1 MATQAYDG
9 ERTAQDTEEIFRRL
23 TERPAELLRFAT
35 AGSVDDGK
43 STLIGR
49 LLYDSKQVL
58 ADQLEH
64 VEQTSRQMGHDF
76 LDLSL
81 LTDGLRA
88 EREQGITID
97 VAYRY
102 FATAQRRFIIADTPG
117 HEQYTRN
124 MVTGAST
131 ADLVIVLIDAR
142 KGVVAQSRRHA
153 FIASLLQIPHLVV
166 CVNKMDMLAYDEEV
180 FDSIVE
186 EFERFAARLDIQD
199 VTFIPIS
206 ALKGDNVVE
215 RSPAMPWYQ
224 GPPLLYHLEHV
235 HIASDRNLIDV
246 RFPVQWVIRPRGAQG
261 VGLGA
266 DAGARSTVGVPLRA
280 DVDARSTAGV
290 PLRADVDARST
301 AGVPLRADVDAQSTT
316 GVPAR
321 ADYRAYAGQVAGG
334 ILREGDEVVV
344 LPGGRRTTIA
354 GIDTFDG
361 PLREAFP
368 PMSVALRLADE
379 VDVGRGSLIA
389 RPHNQPA
396 VASGFESLLCWMS
409 ERPLDCGR
417 RYLVKHTTNT
427 AAVGALEVRYR
438 IEVDTLRRDER
449 AATLA
454 LNDLG
459 RVRVEL
465 TSPLVFDSYRRNRVT
480 GSLIVIDEAT
490 NETVAAGVILDTEA
504 DTAGRDERAGGGGD
518 PAGGGGDPAGGGG
531 DPACGGGDPA
541 GGGGD
546 PAGGGGDPAGGGG
559 DPAGGGGDPA
569 GGGGE
574 GAGMGRDGAAD
585 GEAPAKTERSPNVRW
600 ERETITRGERWAA
613 LGLTGAT
620 VWLTGLPAAGKSTIG
635 RAIEERL
642 VRAGRPAYLLD
653 GDNLRHGLNGD
664 LGFDECARAENVRRT
679 AHVARLLA
687 ECGAVALV
695 SLVSPYAADR
705 ELAAS
710 LHAAQELPFL
720 EVFVNTPLARCEQRD
735 PKGLYA
741 RARSGELQ
749 GLTGVGAPYEA
760 PTAPGVVLGAPD
772 EAIESAVDRVLEAL
786 AELGVIRP
794 PAEGG

>member
-1 MATQAYDG
+1 MATTGTAAQAHDG
-9 ERTAQDTEEIFRRL
+9 AHTTQDTDEIFRRL

-64 VEQTSRQMGHDF
+64 VEQTSKRMGHDF

-166 CVNKMDMLAYDEEV
+166 CVNKMDTLGYDEEV
-180 FDSIVE
+180 FDSIVG
-186 EFERFAARLDIQD
+186 EFERFAARLEIQD

-206 ALKGDNVVE
+206 ALKGDNVVD
-215 RSPAMPWYQ
+215 RSEAMPWYQ

-246 RFPVQWVIRPRGAQG
+246 RFPVQWVIRPRSSA
-261 VGLGA
+261 
-266 DAGARSTVGVPLRA
+266 S
-280 DVDARSTAGV
+280 
-290 PLRADVDARST
+290 
-301 AGVPLRADVDAQSTT
+301 
-316 GVPAR
+316 

-344 LPGGRRTTIA
+344 LPGGQRTTVA

-361 PLREAFP
+361 PVREAFP

-379 VDVGRGSLIA
+379 VDAGRGSTIA

-396 VASGFESLLCWMS
+396 VASSFESLLCWMS
-409 ERPLDCGR
+409 ERPLDPKR
-417 RYLVKHTTNT
+417 RYLVKHTTRT
-427 AAVGALEVRYR
+427 AAVGGLEVRYR
-438 IEVDTLRRDER
+438 IEVDTMHRDEL
-449 AATLA
+449 AATLG

-465 TSPLVFDSYRRNRVT
+465 AAPLVFDSYRRNRAT

-490 NETVAAGVILDTEA
+490 NETVAAGVILDTEVESA
-504 DTAGRDERAGGGGD
+504 ERAG
-518 PAGGGGDPAGGGG
+518 A
-531 DPACGGGDPA
+531 
-541 GGGGD
+541 
-546 PAGGGGDPAGGGG
+546 
-559 DPAGGGGDPA
+559 
-569 GGGGE
+569 GGE
-574 GAGMGRDGAAD
+574 GAADRDGGAT
-585 GEAPAKTERSPNVRW
+585 GEDETQTKTERSPNVRW

-664 LGFDECARAENVRRT
+664 LGFDEAARAENVRRT

-705 ELAAS
+705 ELAAT
-710 LHAAQELPFL
+710 LHAKEELPFL
-720 EVFVNTPLARCEQRD
+720 EVFVSTPLAQCEQRD

-741 RARSGELQ
+741 RARAGELQ
-749 GLTGVGAPYEA
+749 GLTGLGAPYEA
-760 PTAPGVVLGAPD
+760 PAAPDVVLGIHG
-772 EAIESAVDRVLEAL
+772 EAIETAVDRVLEAL
-786 AELGVIRP
+786 TARGVVGAE
-794 PAEGG
+794 

>member
-1 MATQAYDG
+1 MATTGTAAQAHDG
-9 ERTAQDTEEIFRRL
+9 AHTTQDTDEIFRRL

-64 VEQTSRQMGHDF
+64 VEQTSKRMGHDF

-166 CVNKMDMLAYDEEV
+166 CVNKMDTLGYDEEV
-180 FDSIVE
+180 FDSIVG
-186 EFERFAARLDIQD
+186 EFERFAARLEIQD

-206 ALKGDNVVE
+206 ALKGDNVVD
-215 RSPAMPWYQ
+215 RSEAMPWYQ

-246 RFPVQWVIRPRGAQG
+246 RFPVQWVIRPR
-261 VGLGA
+261 
-266 DAGARSTVGVPLRA
+266 RIKSHP
-280 DVDARSTAGV
+280 
-290 PLRADVDARST
+290 P
-301 AGVPLRADVDAQSTT
+301 
-316 GVPAR
+316 

-344 LPGGRRTTIA
+344 LPGGQRTTVA

-361 PLREAFP
+361 PVREAFP

-379 VDVGRGSLIA
+379 VDAGRGSTIA

-396 VASGFESLLCWMS
+396 VASSFESLLCWMS
-409 ERPLDCGR
+409 ERPLDPQR
-417 RYLVKHTTNT
+417 RYLVKHTTRT
-427 AAVGALEVRYR
+427 AAVGGLEVRYR
-438 IEVDTLRRDER
+438 IEVDTMHRDEL
-449 AATLA
+449 AITLG

-465 TSPLVFDSYRRNRVT
+465 ATPLVFDSYRRNRAT

-490 NETVAAGVILDTEA
+490 NETVAAGVILDTEVES
-504 DTAGRDERAGGGGD
+504 TERAG
-518 PAGGGGDPAGGGG
+518 A
-531 DPACGGGDPA
+531 
-541 GGGGD
+541 
-546 PAGGGGDPAGGGG
+546 
-559 DPAGGGGDPA
+559 
-569 GGGGE
+569 GGE
-574 GAGMGRDGAAD
+574 GAADRDGGAT
-585 GEAPAKTERSPNVRW
+585 GEGETQAKTERSPNVRW
-600 ERETITRGERWAA
+600 ERETITRDERWAA

-642 VRAGRPAYLLD
+642 VRTGRPAYLLD

-664 LGFDECARAENVRRT
+664 LGFDEAARAENVRRT

-705 ELAAS
+705 ELAAT
-710 LHAAQELPFL
+710 LHAKEELPFL
-720 EVFVNTPLARCEQRD
+720 EVFVSTPLAQCEQRD

-741 RARSGELQ
+741 RARAGELQ
-749 GLTGVGAPYEA
+749 GLTGLGAPYEA
-760 PTAPGVVLGAPD
+760 PAAPDVVLGIHG
-772 EAIESAVDRVLEAL
+772 EAIETAVDRVLEVL
-786 AELGVIRP
+786 AARGVVR
-794 PAEGG
+794 AE